1 MGTPGSGRVAVVTD
15 STAYLPV
22 ETVERQGI
30 GVVPLQVTIG
40 DHDGDEN
47 VEIGPDEVAAALT
60 AHQRVTTSRPVPER
74 FAAAYDTALANGA
87 SAIVTV
93 TLSRTLSGTWESAVL
108 ASNAL
113 ALEARVVDS
122 RSTAMGLGFAVLA
135 AAAVAAA
142 GGSAAEVEE
151 AARARAAKTRTLFSV
166 DTLEHLRRGGRVG
179 AVRALVSTA
188 LSVKP
193 LLHVVD
199 GEIVVADKVR
209 TTSKARAR
217 LVELGVADVAGPVD
231 VAVHHL
237 AAPDQAAEIAAALRE
252 RLDDVRSLVTT
263 ELGAVIGAHVGPGA
277 LGVVVAPALP
287 IVS

>member
-1 MGTPGSGRVAVVTD
+1 MARSGRVAVVTD
-15 STAYLPV
+15 STAYLPA

-30 GVVPLQVTIG
+30 RVVPLQVTIG

-60 AHQRVTTSRPVPER
+60 AHQRVTTSRPAPER
-74 FAAAYDTALANGA
+74 FAAAYDAALANGA

-93 TLSRTLSGTWESAVL
+93 TLSRTLSGTWESAVH

-217 LVELGVADVAGPVD
+217 LVELGVADVVGPVD

-263 ELGAVIGAHVGPGA
+263 ELGAVIGAHVGPGS

-287 IVS
+287 VVS